1 MGKCFEGLAKV
12 LKALSIK
19 KCHSSCCQIDM
30 EGNSVPASPISK
42 DLPKMVKAAQDEP
55 AVIPV
60 VNGV

>member
-30 EGNSVPASPISK
+30 EGNSVPASPTAKKPEAEEIYMK
-42 DLPKMVKAAQDEP
+42 NDKA
-55 AVIPV
+55 
-60 VNGV
+60 